1 MASALELHPDK
12 QPLNQPNDQTSETI
26 VQFQQVNNAWEI
38 LRDPVK
44 RKEHDRFLSISG
56 KIGPVQY
63 IIDLASME
71 YDQECDAFYSLCR
84 CGGRFEIS
92 VSDLDTDASIDAVEC
107 SQCSL
112 FATISTKA
120 EL

>member
-1 MASALELHPDK
+1 MNAYLVLGVPSDAPLHVIRAKYMASALELHPDK

-44 RKEHDRFLSISG
+44 RKEHDR
-56 KIGPVQY
+56 
-63 IIDLASME
+63 
-71 YDQECDAFYSLCR
+71 

-92 VSDLDTDASIDAVEC
+92 VSDLDKDASIDAVEC

>member
-1 MASALELHPDK
+1 MTGFSRVESSKFDSVSCVILLANK
-12 QPLNQPNDQTSETI
+12 TI
-26 VQFQQVNNAWEI
+26 PI
-38 LRDPVK
+38 LV
-44 RKEHDRFLSISG
+44 SG